1 MAKSRKNT
9 ELPPLRPGLPKSH
22 TLKNGMVLDFNSRGL
37 KREGGKDIAALAT
50 NRGPALPMGLKTASA
65 GNTAG
70 SSESTD
76 EDTPLPC
83 VLKEKRIDRKGGDV
97 ELERVALHV
106 PPNSVPMSVLF
117 SVTDTMHY
125 EARLQQIKSAG
136 LAEYL
141 QPCMQVRIQTGSIVE
156 VLIN

>member
-50 NRGPALPMGLKTASA
+50 NRGPALPISLKTAA
-65 GNTAG
+65 VGGNTAG
-70 SSESTD
+70 SSESAD

-141 QPCMQVRIQTGSIVE
+141 QPCMQVRIQTGSSVKF
-156 VLIN
+156 